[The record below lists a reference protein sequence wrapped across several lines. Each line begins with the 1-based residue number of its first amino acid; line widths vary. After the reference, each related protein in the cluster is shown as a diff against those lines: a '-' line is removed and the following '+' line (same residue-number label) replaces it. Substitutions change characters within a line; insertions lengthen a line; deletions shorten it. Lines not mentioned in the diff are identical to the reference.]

1 MDRQQRKEAIAAF
14 KERKPAWG
22 VYAVICTATGEA
34 WVGRSSHVDNH
45 RNGLWFA
52 LRLGTSIYPSLQ
64 AAWAAH
70 GEREFRFEELER
82 LREDF
87 PEYARV
93 DELKARQ
100 TLWCSRLQ
108 ASLL

>member
-1 MDRQQRKEAIAAF
+1 MDRQRRKEAIAAF

-22 VYAVICTATGEA
+22 VFAVMCTATGEA
-34 WVGRSSHVDNH
+34 WVGRSTHVDNH

-52 LRLGTSIYPSLQ
+52 LRFGTSLHASLQ

-70 GEREFRFEELER
+70 DEVDFRFEELDR
-82 LREDF
+82 LRDGF
-87 PEYARV
+87 PDARA

-100 TLWCSRLQ
+100 ALWCARLQ
-108 ASLL
+108 ASPL